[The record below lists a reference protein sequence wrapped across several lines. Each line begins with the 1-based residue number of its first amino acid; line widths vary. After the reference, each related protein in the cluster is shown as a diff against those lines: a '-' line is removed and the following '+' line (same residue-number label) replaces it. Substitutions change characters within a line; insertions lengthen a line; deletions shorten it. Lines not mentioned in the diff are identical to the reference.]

1 MAGDW
6 RVAGIAVPP
15 GTQTRA
21 SLDLTEMADG
31 SLVRLPLALIHG
43 ARSGPTL
50 YLGAAIHGDEANGVA
65 IAARVLASVDPA
77 ALTGRLVCV
86 PVQSPL
92 AFQVDHRVPVGLYLK
107 TPLDQA
113 PIDPWTA
120 FPGDPAGNITERL
133 AHTLFSLIRDCDA
146 AIDVHTPTRGGRYVP
161 ITILPHPSLPAFG
174 QADALGRAFGSGWI
188 MATDQGMYVRDGI
201 LCVEATRAGVPCF
214 TFEIGEGGRV
224 EEDATA
230 TGCALRAERDAPPG
244 DARRRPRF
252 AAGERAHARLS
263 RAPGVAGRPP
273 DDRRGAGRARDGGHP
288 ARADPRRLRRPGR
301 DHHRAA
307 RRPLRPVDDVRGRRR
322 GRAGR
327 DPGPRVGSARPR
339 QRASATQATPAATTA
354 APARRRRRSPS
365 PIQRLPMSAENT
377 MEISRPATTYAA
389 FESWKA
395 KSTRR

>member
-1 MAGDW
+1 MAEDW

-15 GTQTRA
+15 GSQARA
-21 SLDLTEMADG
+21 SLDLTEMPDG
-31 SLVRLPLALIHG
+31 SLVRLPLALING

-65 IAARVLASVDPA
+65 IAARVLASVDPS

-92 AFQVDHRVPVGLYLK
+92 AFQVDHRVPVGLYVK

-133 AHTLFSLIRDCDA
+133 AHTLFSLIRECDA

-188 MATDQGMYVRDGI
+188 MSTDQGMYVRDGI

-230 TGCALRAERDAPPG
+230 VGARCVLNAMRHLGMLAAVADSPPASVRMRAFLGLRASRGGLLTTDVELGARVTAGAQLARIHDVFGDLVETITAPRDGHFVRSTTFSAV
-244 DARRRPRF
+244 
-252 AAGERAHARLS
+252 AAGER
-263 RAPGVAGRPP
+263 VATLG
-273 DDRRGAGRARDGGHP
+273 
-288 ARADPRRLRRPGR
+288 L
-301 DHHRAA
+301 
-307 RRPLRPVDDVRGRRR
+307 
-322 GRAGR
+322 
-327 DPGPRVGSARPR
+327 
-339 QRASATQATPAATTA
+339 
-354 APARRRRRSPS
+354 
-365 PIQRLPMSAENT
+365 E
-377 MEISRPATTYAA
+377 
-389 FESWKA
+389 
-395 KSTRR
+395 

>member
-6 RVAGIAVPP
+6 QVAGVAVSA
-15 GTQTRA
+15 GTQART
-21 SLDLTEMADG
+21 SLELTEMPDG
-31 SLVRLPLALIHG
+31 SRVQIPVALVNG
-43 ARSGPTL
+43 ARSGPAL

-77 ALTGRLVCV
+77 ALAGRLVCV

-133 AHTLFSLIRDCDA
+133 AHTLFSLIRECDA

-161 ITILPHPSLPAFG
+161 ITILPHPSLPDFAR
-174 QADALGRAFGSGWI
+174 ADALGRAFGSGFI

-224 EEDATA
+224 EENATA
-230 TGCALRAERDAPPG
+230 AGARSVLNAMRHLGMLSGAPEPPPRTVRMRAFLGLRATRGGLLTTDAELGARVAAGAPLARIHDVYGDLVETITAPRDGHFVRSTTFSAV
-244 DARRRPRF
+244 
-252 AAGERAHARLS
+252 AAGERVATL
-263 RAPGVAGRPP
+263 GV
-273 DDRRGAGRARDGGHP
+273 
-288 ARADPRRLRRPGR
+288 
-301 DHHRAA
+301 
-307 RRPLRPVDDVRGRRR
+307 
-322 GRAGR
+322 
-327 DPGPRVGSARPR
+327 
-339 QRASATQATPAATTA
+339 
-354 APARRRRRSPS
+354 
-365 PIQRLPMSAENT
+365 E
-377 MEISRPATTYAA
+377 
-389 FESWKA
+389 
-395 KSTRR
+395 